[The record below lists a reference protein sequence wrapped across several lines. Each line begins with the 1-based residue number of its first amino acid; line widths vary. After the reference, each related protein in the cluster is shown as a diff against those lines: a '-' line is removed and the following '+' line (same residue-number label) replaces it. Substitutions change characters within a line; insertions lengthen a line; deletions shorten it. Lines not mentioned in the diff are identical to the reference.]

1 MVQTML
7 VVDCILACTQ
17 FSDGMF
23 PEHVSTKVAHACGYM
38 GLNILSKSWVHVRV
52 ESTSNMVCIMHVYH
66 LSVSMYN
73 EITFPC

>member
-23 PEHVSTKVAHACGYM
+23 PDHVSTKVAHACGYM
-38 GLNILSKSWVHVRV
+38 GLKKYSIQKLGACQNRV
-52 ESTSNMVCIMHVYH
+52 N
-66 LSVSMYN
+66 
-73 EITFPC
+73 F